1 MRGVLGRTHARASP
15 TDERTRHE
23 FSSIR
28 GKRGREK
35 HAGAAEPIRER
46 RLSSSI
52 VMAPAK
58 QKKPLIAENAK
69 DLATLKVLQK
79 TDPSVVEI
87 LGSASH
93 VTLYGFD
100 LDQQAWSRKNVEGS
114 LFVVRRNAAPTFQ
127 FVVLNRLSTENTV
140 EDLLGAF
147 EFELSPPYLLYRSST
162 EVNGIWFYKQEECDE
177 MSALF
182 DKITGA
188 FGADAPAANGASTE
202 QMLAAMGIGGNAGA
216 QQQQQISRQT
226 PPVAAPVATSATPDP
241 REDSVAAFFAAA
253 AAGGVSTAA
262 AAAPVAVPAS
272 ISEKK
277 AKKKEKE
284 KLPATTSP
292 RDGQGAAE
300 PVSSAGAVTRESVRA
315 AMYKLVSNDGF
326 IDMMVRE
333 LRQTM

>member
-1 MRGVLGRTHARASP
+1 L
-15 TDERTRHE
+15 
-23 FSSIR
+23 
-28 GKRGREK
+28 
-35 HAGAAEPIRER
+35 
-46 RLSSSI
+46 SI

-216 QQQQQISRQT
+216 QQQQRTT

-262 AAAPVAVPAS
+262 AAAPVAVPAPQ
-272 ISEKK
+272 EKK

-300 PVSSAGAVTRESVRA
+300 PVETRAGTVTRESVRA

>member
-1 MRGVLGRTHARASP
+1 
-15 TDERTRHE
+15 
-23 FSSIR
+23 
-28 GKRGREK
+28 
-35 HAGAAEPIRER
+35 
-46 RLSSSI
+46 
-52 VMAPAK
+52 MAPAK

-114 LFVVRRNAAPTFQ
+114 LFVVRRNTAPTFQ

-162 EVNGIWFYKQEECDE
+162 EVNGIWFYKQEECDA

-202 QMLAAMGIGGNAGA
+202 AMLAALGLGT
-216 QQQQQISRQT
+216 QQQT
-226 PPVAAPVATSATPDP
+226 APPPPVAAPVAAAAPDP
-241 REDSVAAFFAAA
+241 REDSGAAFFAAA
-253 AAGGVSTAA
+253 SAGGAGNAA
-262 AAAPVAVPAS
+262 AAAPVPVAVPAPQ
-272 ISEKK
+272 ERK
-277 AKKKEKE
+277 AKKKEK
-284 KLPATTSP
+284 PAP
-292 RDGQGAAE
+292 APAPAQRDVSAAE
-300 PVSSAGAVTRESVRA
+300 PVSGGGAVTRDSVRA

-333 LRQTM
+333 LKQTM

>member
-216 QQQQQISRQT
+216 QQQQRTT

-253 AAGGVSTAA
+253 AAGGVSTAT

>member
-1 MRGVLGRTHARASP
+1 
-15 TDERTRHE
+15 
-23 FSSIR
+23 
-28 GKRGREK
+28 
-35 HAGAAEPIRER
+35 
-46 RLSSSI
+46 
-52 VMAPAK
+52 MAPAK

-114 LFVVRRNAAPTFQ
+114 LFVVRRNTAPTFQ

-162 EVNGIWFYKQEECDE
+162 EVNGIWFYKQEECDA

-202 QMLAAMGIGGNAGA
+202 AMLAAMGLGT
-216 QQQQQISRQT
+216 QQQT
-226 PPVAAPVATSATPDP
+226 APPPPVAAPVA
-241 REDSVAAFFAAA
+241 AAP
-253 AAGGVSTAA
+253 V
-262 AAAPVAVPAS
+262 PVAVPAPQ
-272 ISEKK
+272 ERK
-277 AKKKEKE
+277 AKKKEK
-284 KLPATTSP
+284 PAP
-292 RDGQGAAE
+292 APAPAQRDVSAAE
-300 PVSSAGAVTRESVRA
+300 PVSGGGAVTRDSVRA

-333 LRQTM
+333 LKQTM

>member
-1 MRGVLGRTHARASP
+1 
-15 TDERTRHE
+15 
-23 FSSIR
+23 
-28 GKRGREK
+28 
-35 HAGAAEPIRER
+35 
-46 RLSSSI
+46 
-52 VMAPAK
+52 MAPAK

-216 QQQQQISRQT
+216 QQQQTQQRTT

-262 AAAPVAVPAS
+262 AAAPVAVPAPQ
-272 ISEKK
+272 EKK

-284 KLPATTSP
+284 KPPAP
-292 RDGQGAAE
+292 APPAE

>member
-1 MRGVLGRTHARASP
+1 
-15 TDERTRHE
+15 
-23 FSSIR
+23 
-28 GKRGREK
+28 
-35 HAGAAEPIRER
+35 
-46 RLSSSI
+46 
-52 VMAPAK
+52 MAPAK

-114 LFVVRRNAAPTFQ
+114 LFVVRRNTAPTFQ

-162 EVNGIWFYKQEECDE
+162 EVNGIWFYKQEECDA

-202 QMLAAMGIGGNAGA
+202 AMLAAMGLGT
-216 QQQQQISRQT
+216 QQQT
-226 PPVAAPVATSATPDP
+226 APPPPVAAPVAAAAPDP

-262 AAAPVAVPAS
+262 AAAPVAVPAPQ
-272 ISEKK
+272 EKK

-300 PVSSAGAVTRESVRA
+300 PVETRAGAVTRESVRA

>member
-1 MRGVLGRTHARASP
+1 
-15 TDERTRHE
+15 
-23 FSSIR
+23 
-28 GKRGREK
+28 
-35 HAGAAEPIRER
+35 
-46 RLSSSI
+46 
-52 VMAPAK
+52 MAPAK

-114 LFVVRRNAAPTFQ
+114 LFVVRRNTAPTFQ

-162 EVNGIWFYKQEECDE
+162 EVNGIWFYKQEECDA

-202 QMLAAMGIGGNAGA
+202 AMLAAMGLGT
-216 QQQQQISRQT
+216 QQQT
-226 PPVAAPVATSATPDP
+226 APPPPVAAPVAAAAPDP

-253 AAGGVSTAA
+253 SAGGAGNAA
-262 AAAPVAVPAS
+262 AAAPVPVAVPAPQ
-272 ISEKK
+272 ERK
-277 AKKKEKE
+277 AKKKEK
-284 KLPATTSP
+284 PAP
-292 RDGQGAAE
+292 APAPAQRDVSAAE
-300 PVSSAGAVTRESVRA
+300 PVSGGGAVTRDSVRA

-333 LRQTM
+333 LKQTM

>member
-1 MRGVLGRTHARASP
+1 
-15 TDERTRHE
+15 
-23 FSSIR
+23 
-28 GKRGREK
+28 
-35 HAGAAEPIRER
+35 
-46 RLSSSI
+46 
-52 VMAPAK
+52 MAPAK

-114 LFVVRRNAAPTFQ
+114 LFVVRRNATPTFQ

-216 QQQQQISRQT
+216 QQQQTRQRQT

-262 AAAPVAVPAS
+262 AAAPVAVPAPQ
-272 ISEKK
+272 EKK
-277 AKKKEKE
+277 AKKKEKEKE

-292 RDGQGAAE
+292 RDGQVAAE
-300 PVSSAGAVTRESVRA
+300 PVETRAETVTRESVRA

>member
-46 RLSSSI
+46 RWSSSI

-202 QMLAAMGIGGNAGA
+202 QMLAAMGIGNAGA
-216 QQQQQISRQT
+216 QQQQQQRQT
-226 PPVAAPVATSATPDP
+226 PPVAAPVAASATPDP

-272 ISEKK
+272 IPEKK

-300 PVSSAGAVTRESVRA
+300 PVETRAGAVTRESVRA

>member
-1 MRGVLGRTHARASP
+1 
-15 TDERTRHE
+15 
-23 FSSIR
+23 
-28 GKRGREK
+28 
-35 HAGAAEPIRER
+35 
-46 RLSSSI
+46 
-52 VMAPAK
+52 MAPAK

-114 LFVVRRNAAPTFQ
+114 LFVVRRNTAPTFQ

-162 EVNGIWFYKQEECDE
+162 EVNGIWFYKQEECEE

-188 FGADAPAANGASTE
+188 FGADAPAANGASAE
-202 QMLAAMGIGGNAGA
+202 AMLAAMGLGT
-216 QQQQQISRQT
+216 QQQT
-226 PPVAAPVATSATPDP
+226 APPPTVAAAAVASAAPDP

-253 AAGGVSTAA
+253 SAGGAGNAA
-262 AAAPVAVPAS
+262 AAAPVPVAVPAPQ
-272 ISEKK
+272 ERK
-277 AKKKEKE
+277 AKKEK
-284 KLPATTSP
+284 PAP
-292 RDGQGAAE
+292 AQAPAPARRDVSAAE
-300 PVSSAGAVTRESVRA
+300 PVSRGGAVTRDSVRA

-333 LRQTM
+333 LKQTM

>member
-1 MRGVLGRTHARASP
+1 
-15 TDERTRHE
+15 
-23 FSSIR
+23 
-28 GKRGREK
+28 
-35 HAGAAEPIRER
+35 
-46 RLSSSI
+46 
-52 VMAPAK
+52 MAPAK

-114 LFVVRRNAAPTFQ
+114 LFVVRRNTAPTFQ

-162 EVNGIWFYKQEECDE
+162 EVNGIWFYKQEECDA

-202 QMLAAMGIGGNAGA
+202 AMLAAMGLGT
-216 QQQQQISRQT
+216 QQQT
-226 PPVAAPVATSATPDP
+226 APPPPVAAPVAAAAPDP

-253 AAGGVSTAA
+253 SAGGAGNAA
-262 AAAPVAVPAS
+262 AAAPVPVAVPAPQ
-272 ISEKK
+272 ERK
-277 AKKKEKE
+277 AKKKEK
-284 KLPATTSP
+284 PAP
-292 RDGQGAAE
+292 APAPAPAQRDVSAAE
-300 PVSSAGAVTRESVRA
+300 PVSGGGAVTRDSVRA

-333 LRQTM
+333 LKQTM

>member
-1 MRGVLGRTHARASP
+1 
-15 TDERTRHE
+15 
-23 FSSIR
+23 
-28 GKRGREK
+28 
-35 HAGAAEPIRER
+35 
-46 RLSSSI
+46 
-52 VMAPAK
+52 MAPAK
-58 QKKPLIAENAK
+58 QKKPLIAEKAK

-114 LFVVRRNAAPTFQ
+114 LFVVRRKAAPTFQ

-188 FGADAPAANGASTE
+188 FGADAPTTGASTE
-202 QMLAAMGIGGNAGA
+202 AMLAAMGLGT
-216 QQQQQISRQT
+216 QPQT
-226 PPVAAPVATSATPDP
+226 PPPPVAAPVAAAAPDP

-253 AAGGVSTAA
+253 SAGSAGNAASAA
-262 AAAPVAVPAS
+262 PVPVAVPAPQ
-272 ISEKK
+272 EKK
-277 AKKKEKE
+277 AKKKEK
-284 KLPATTSP
+284 PAPASP
-292 RDGQGAAE
+292 SSARRDSVAE
-300 PVSSAGAVTRESVRA
+300 PVSGGGAVTRDSVRA

>member
-1 MRGVLGRTHARASP
+1 
-15 TDERTRHE
+15 
-23 FSSIR
+23 
-28 GKRGREK
+28 
-35 HAGAAEPIRER
+35 
-46 RLSSSI
+46 
-52 VMAPAK
+52 MAPAK

-216 QQQQQISRQT
+216 QQQQQISRTT
-226 PPVAAPVATSATPDP
+226 PPVAAPVAASATPDP

-262 AAAPVAVPAS
+262 AAAPVAVPAPQ
-272 ISEKK
+272 EKK

-284 KLPATTSP
+284 KLPATSSP

-300 PVSSAGAVTRESVRA
+300 PVETRAGAVTRESVRA

>member
-1 MRGVLGRTHARASP
+1 
-15 TDERTRHE
+15 
-23 FSSIR
+23 
-28 GKRGREK
+28 
-35 HAGAAEPIRER
+35 
-46 RLSSSI
+46 
-52 VMAPAK
+52 MAPAK

-114 LFVVRRNAAPTFQ
+114 LFVVRRNTAPTFQ

-162 EVNGIWFYKQEECDE
+162 EVNGIWFYKQEECDA

-202 QMLAAMGIGGNAGA
+202 AMLAALGLGT
-216 QQQQQISRQT
+216 QQQT
-226 PPVAAPVATSATPDP
+226 APPPPVAAPVAAAAPDP

-253 AAGGVSTAA
+253 SAGAGGNAA
-262 AAAPVAVPAS
+262 AAAPVPVAVPAPQ
-272 ISEKK
+272 ERK
-277 AKKKEKE
+277 AKKKEK
-284 KLPATTSP
+284 PAP
-292 RDGQGAAE
+292 APAPAQRDVSAAE
-300 PVSSAGAVTRESVRA
+300 PVSGGGAVTRDSVRA

-333 LRQTM
+333 LKQTM

>member
-1 MRGVLGRTHARASP
+1 
-15 TDERTRHE
+15 
-23 FSSIR
+23 
-28 GKRGREK
+28 
-35 HAGAAEPIRER
+35 
-46 RLSSSI
+46 
-52 VMAPAK
+52 MAPAK

-114 LFVVRRNAAPTFQ
+114 LFVVRRNTAPTFQ

-162 EVNGIWFYKQEECDE
+162 EVNGIWFYKQEECDA

-202 QMLAAMGIGGNAGA
+202 AMLAAMGLGT
-216 QQQQQISRQT
+216 QQQT
-226 PPVAAPVATSATPDP
+226 APPPPVAAPVAAAAPDP

-253 AAGGVSTAA
+253 SAGAGGNAA
-262 AAAPVAVPAS
+262 AAAPVPVAVPAPQ
-272 ISEKK
+272 ERK
-277 AKKKEKE
+277 AKKKEK
-284 KLPATTSP
+284 PAP
-292 RDGQGAAE
+292 APAPAPAQRDVSAAE
-300 PVSSAGAVTRESVRA
+300 PVSGGGAVTRDSVRA

-333 LRQTM
+333 LKQTM

>member
-1 MRGVLGRTHARASP
+1 
-15 TDERTRHE
+15 
-23 FSSIR
+23 
-28 GKRGREK
+28 
-35 HAGAAEPIRER
+35 
-46 RLSSSI
+46 
-52 VMAPAK
+52 MAPAK

-114 LFVVRRNAAPTFQ
+114 LFVVRRNATPTFQ

-216 QQQQQISRQT
+216 QQQQQISRTT
-226 PPVAAPVATSATPDP
+226 PPVAAPVAASATPDP

-262 AAAPVAVPAS
+262 AAAPVAVPAPQ
-272 ISEKK
+272 EKK

-284 KLPATTSP
+284 KLPATTSR
-292 RDGQGAAE
+292 RDGQGSAE
-300 PVSSAGAVTRESVRA
+300 PVETFAGAVTRESVRA

>member
-1 MRGVLGRTHARASP
+1 
-15 TDERTRHE
+15 
-23 FSSIR
+23 
-28 GKRGREK
+28 
-35 HAGAAEPIRER
+35 
-46 RLSSSI
+46 
-52 VMAPAK
+52 MAPAK

-114 LFVVRRNAAPTFQ
+114 LFVVRRNTAPTFQ

-162 EVNGIWFYKQEECDE
+162 EVNGIWFYKQEECDA

-202 QMLAAMGIGGNAGA
+202 AMLAAMGLGT
-216 QQQQQISRQT
+216 QQQT
-226 PPVAAPVATSATPDP
+226 APPPPVAAPVAAAAPDP

-253 AAGGVSTAA
+253 
-262 AAAPVAVPAS
+262 
-272 ISEKK
+272 
-277 AKKKEKE
+277 
-284 KLPATTSP
+284 
-292 RDGQGAAE
+292 
-300 PVSSAGAVTRESVRA
+300 SAGAPGTPPPPHRCRWRCPHRRRGRRRRRRSRRRRRRRRSGTFPPPSPSRA
-315 AMYKLVSNDGF
+315 AA
-326 IDMMVRE
+326 R
-333 LRQTM
+333 

>member
-1 MRGVLGRTHARASP
+1 LRGVLGRTHARASP

-262 AAAPVAVPAS
+262 AAAPVAVPAPQ
-272 ISEKK
+272 EKK

>member
-1 MRGVLGRTHARASP
+1 
-15 TDERTRHE
+15 
-23 FSSIR
+23 
-28 GKRGREK
+28 
-35 HAGAAEPIRER
+35 
-46 RLSSSI
+46 
-52 VMAPAK
+52 MAPAK

-114 LFVVRRNAAPTFQ
+114 LFVVRRNATPTFQ

-162 EVNGIWFYKQEECDE
+162 EVNGIWFYKQEECDA

-202 QMLAAMGIGGNAGA
+202 AMLAAMGLGT
-216 QQQQQISRQT
+216 QQQT
-226 PPVAAPVATSATPDP
+226 APPPPVAAPVATSATPDP

>member
-1 MRGVLGRTHARASP
+1 
-15 TDERTRHE
+15 
-23 FSSIR
+23 
-28 GKRGREK
+28 
-35 HAGAAEPIRER
+35 
-46 RLSSSI
+46 
-52 VMAPAK
+52 MAPAK

-114 LFVVRRNAAPTFQ
+114 LSVVRRNTAPTFQ

-162 EVNGIWFYKQEECDE
+162 EVNGIWFYKQEECDA

-202 QMLAAMGIGGNAGA
+202 AMLAAMGLGT
-216 QQQQQISRQT
+216 QQQT
-226 PPVAAPVATSATPDP
+226 APPPPVAAPVAAAAPDP

-253 AAGGVSTAA
+253 SAGGAGNAA
-262 AAAPVAVPAS
+262 AAAPVPVAVPAPQ
-272 ISEKK
+272 ERK
-277 AKKKEKE
+277 AKKKEK
-284 KLPATTSP
+284 PAP
-292 RDGQGAAE
+292 APAPAQRDVSAAE
-300 PVSSAGAVTRESVRA
+300 PVSGGGAVTRDSVRA

-333 LRQTM
+333 LKQTM

>member
-1 MRGVLGRTHARASP
+1 
-15 TDERTRHE
+15 
-23 FSSIR
+23 
-28 GKRGREK
+28 
-35 HAGAAEPIRER
+35 
-46 RLSSSI
+46 
-52 VMAPAK
+52 MAPAK

-114 LFVVRRNAAPTFQ
+114 LFVVRRNTAPTFQ

-162 EVNGIWFYKQEECDE
+162 EVNGIWFYKQEECDA

-202 QMLAAMGIGGNAGA
+202 AMLAALGLGT
-216 QQQQQISRQT
+216 QQQT
-226 PPVAAPVATSATPDP
+226 APPPPVAAPVAAAAPDP

-253 AAGGVSTAA
+253 SAGGAGNAA
-262 AAAPVAVPAS
+262 AAAPVPVAVPAPQ
-272 ISEKK
+272 ERK
-277 AKKKEKE
+277 AKKKEK
-284 KLPATTSP
+284 PAP
-292 RDGQGAAE
+292 APAPAQRDVSAAE
-300 PVSSAGAVTRESVRA
+300 PVSGGGAVTRDSVRA

-333 LRQTM
+333 LKQTM

>member
-1 MRGVLGRTHARASP
+1 
-15 TDERTRHE
+15 
-23 FSSIR
+23 
-28 GKRGREK
+28 
-35 HAGAAEPIRER
+35 
-46 RLSSSI
+46 
-52 VMAPAK
+52 MAPAK

-216 QQQQQISRQT
+216 QQQQRTT
-226 PPVAAPVATSATPDP
+226 PPVAAPVTTSATPDP
-241 REDSVAAFFAAA
+241 REDSVAAFFAAAA

>member
-1 MRGVLGRTHARASP
+1 
-15 TDERTRHE
+15 
-23 FSSIR
+23 
-28 GKRGREK
+28 
-35 HAGAAEPIRER
+35 
-46 RLSSSI
+46 
-52 VMAPAK
+52 MAPAK

-114 LFVVRRNAAPTFQ
+114 LFVVRRNTAPTFQ

-162 EVNGIWFYKQEECDE
+162 EVNGIWFYKQEECDA

-202 QMLAAMGIGGNAGA
+202 AMLAAMGLGT
-216 QQQQQISRQT
+216 QQQT
-226 PPVAAPVATSATPDP
+226 APPPPVAAPVAAAAPDP
-241 REDSVAAFFAAA
+241 RADSVAAFFAAA
-253 AAGGVSTAA
+253 AAGGAGNAA
-262 AAAPVAVPAS
+262 AAAPVPVAVPAPQ
-272 ISEKK
+272 ERK
-277 AKKKEKE
+277 AKKKEK
-284 KLPATTSP
+284 PAP
-292 RDGQGAAE
+292 APAPAQRDVSAAE
-300 PVSSAGAVTRESVRA
+300 PVSGGGAVTRDSVRA

-333 LRQTM
+333 LKQTM

>member
-1 MRGVLGRTHARASP
+1 
-15 TDERTRHE
+15 
-23 FSSIR
+23 
-28 GKRGREK
+28 
-35 HAGAAEPIRER
+35 
-46 RLSSSI
+46 
-52 VMAPAK
+52 MAPAK

-114 LFVVRRNAAPTFQ
+114 LFVVRRNTAPTFQ

-162 EVNGIWFYKQEECDE
+162 EVNGIWFYKQEECDA

-202 QMLAAMGIGGNAGA
+202 AMLAAMGLGT
-216 QQQQQISRQT
+216 QQQT
-226 PPVAAPVATSATPDP
+226 APPPPVAAPVAAAAPDP

-253 AAGGVSTAA
+253 SAGGAGNSA
-262 AAAPVAVPAS
+262 AAAPVPVAVPAPQ
-272 ISEKK
+272 ERK
-277 AKKKEKE
+277 AKKKEK
-284 KLPATTSP
+284 PAP
-292 RDGQGAAE
+292 APAPAQRDVSAAE
-300 PVSSAGAVTRESVRA
+300 PVSGGGAVTRDSVRA

-333 LRQTM
+333 LKQTM

>member
-1 MRGVLGRTHARASP
+1 
-15 TDERTRHE
+15 
-23 FSSIR
+23 
-28 GKRGREK
+28 
-35 HAGAAEPIRER
+35 
-46 RLSSSI
+46 
-52 VMAPAK
+52 MAPAK

-114 LFVVRRNAAPTFQ
+114 LFVVRRNTAPTFQ

-162 EVNGIWFYKQEECDE
+162 EVNGIWFYKQEECDA

-188 FGADAPAANGASTE
+188 FGADAPAANGASAE
-202 QMLAAMGIGGNAGA
+202 AMLAAMGLGT
-216 QQQQQISRQT
+216 QQQT
-226 PPVAAPVATSATPDP
+226 APPPQVAAPVASAAPDP

-253 AAGGVSTAA
+253 SAGGAGNAA
-262 AAAPVAVPAS
+262 AAAPVPVAVPAPQ
-272 ISEKK
+272 ERK
-277 AKKKEKE
+277 AKKKEK
-284 KLPATTSP
+284 PAP
-292 RDGQGAAE
+292 APAPAQRDVSAAE
-300 PVSSAGAVTRESVRA
+300 PVSGGGAVTRDSVRA

-333 LRQTM
+333 LKQTM

>member
-1 MRGVLGRTHARASP
+1 
-15 TDERTRHE
+15 
-23 FSSIR
+23 
-28 GKRGREK
+28 
-35 HAGAAEPIRER
+35 
-46 RLSSSI
+46 
-52 VMAPAK
+52 
-58 QKKPLIAENAK
+58 
-69 DLATLKVLQK
+69 
-79 TDPSVVEI
+79 
-87 LGSASH
+87 
-93 VTLYGFD
+93 
-100 LDQQAWSRKNVEGS
+100 
-114 LFVVRRNAAPTFQ
+114 
-127 FVVLNRLSTENTV
+127 V

-216 QQQQQISRQT
+216 QQQQRTT

-262 AAAPVAVPAS
+262 AAAPVAVPAPQ
-272 ISEKK
+272 EKK

>member
-1 MRGVLGRTHARASP
+1 
-15 TDERTRHE
+15 
-23 FSSIR
+23 
-28 GKRGREK
+28 
-35 HAGAAEPIRER
+35 
-46 RLSSSI
+46 
-52 VMAPAK
+52 MAPAK

>member
-1 MRGVLGRTHARASP
+1 
-15 TDERTRHE
+15 
-23 FSSIR
+23 
-28 GKRGREK
+28 
-35 HAGAAEPIRER
+35 
-46 RLSSSI
+46 
-52 VMAPAK
+52 MAPAK

-114 LFVVRRNAAPTFQ
+114 LFVVRRKAAPTFQ

-162 EVNGIWFYKQEECDE
+162 EVNGIWFYKQEECDA

-202 QMLAAMGIGGNAGA
+202 AMLAAMGLGT
-216 QQQQQISRQT
+216 QQQT
-226 PPVAAPVATSATPDP
+226 APPPPVAAPVAAAAPDP

-253 AAGGVSTAA
+253 SAGGAGNAA
-262 AAAPVAVPAS
+262 AAAPVPVAVPAPQ
-272 ISEKK
+272 ERK
-277 AKKKEKE
+277 AKKKEK
-284 KLPATTSP
+284 PAP
-292 RDGQGAAE
+292 APAPAQRDVSAAE
-300 PVSSAGAVTRESVRA
+300 PVSGGGAVTRDSVRA

-333 LRQTM
+333 LNQTA

>member
-1 MRGVLGRTHARASP
+1 
-15 TDERTRHE
+15 
-23 FSSIR
+23 
-28 GKRGREK
+28 
-35 HAGAAEPIRER
+35 
-46 RLSSSI
+46 
-52 VMAPAK
+52 MAPAK

-114 LFVVRRNAAPTFQ
+114 LFVVRRNTAPTFQ

-202 QMLAAMGIGGNAGA
+202 QMLAAMGIGNAGA
-216 QQQQQISRQT
+216 QQQQQQRQT
-226 PPVAAPVATSATPDP
+226 PPVAAPVAASATPDP

-272 ISEKK
+272 IPEKK

-300 PVSSAGAVTRESVRA
+300 PVETRAGTVTRESVRA

>member
-1 MRGVLGRTHARASP
+1 
-15 TDERTRHE
+15 
-23 FSSIR
+23 
-28 GKRGREK
+28 
-35 HAGAAEPIRER
+35 
-46 RLSSSI
+46 
-52 VMAPAK
+52 MAPAK

-114 LFVVRRNAAPTFQ
+114 LFVVRRNATPTFQ

-202 QMLAAMGIGGNAGA
+202 QMLAAMGIGNAGA
-216 QQQQQISRQT
+216 QQQQRQT

-272 ISEKK
+272 IPEKK

-284 KLPATTSP
+284 KLPAP
-292 RDGQGAAE
+292 APPAE

>member
-1 MRGVLGRTHARASP
+1 
-15 TDERTRHE
+15 
-23 FSSIR
+23 
-28 GKRGREK
+28 
-35 HAGAAEPIRER
+35 
-46 RLSSSI
+46 
-52 VMAPAK
+52 MAPAK

-114 LFVVRRNAAPTFQ
+114 LFVVRRNTAPTFQ

-162 EVNGIWFYKQEECDE
+162 EVNGIWFYKQEECDA

-202 QMLAAMGIGGNAGA
+202 AMLAAMGLGT
-216 QQQQQISRQT
+216 QQQT
-226 PPVAAPVATSATPDP
+226 APPPPVAAPVAAAAPDP

-253 AAGGVSTAA
+253 SAGGAGNAA
-262 AAAPVAVPAS
+262 AAAPVPVAVPAPQ
-272 ISEKK
+272 ERK
-277 AKKKEKE
+277 AKKKET
-284 KLPATTSP
+284 PAP
-292 RDGQGAAE
+292 APAPAQRDVSAAE
-300 PVSSAGAVTRESVRA
+300 PVSGGGAVTRDSVRA

-333 LRQTM
+333 LKQTM

>member
-1 MRGVLGRTHARASP
+1 
-15 TDERTRHE
+15 
-23 FSSIR
+23 
-28 GKRGREK
+28 
-35 HAGAAEPIRER
+35 
-46 RLSSSI
+46 
-52 VMAPAK
+52 MAPAK

-114 LFVVRRNAAPTFQ
+114 LFVVRRNTAPTFQ

-162 EVNGIWFYKQEECDE
+162 EVNGIWFYKQEECDA

-202 QMLAAMGIGGNAGA
+202 AMLAAMGLGT
-216 QQQQQISRQT
+216 QQQT
-226 PPVAAPVATSATPDP
+226 APPPPVAAPVAAAAPDP

-253 AAGGVSTAA
+253 SAGGAGNAA
-262 AAAPVAVPAS
+262 AAAPVPVAVPAPQ
-272 ISEKK
+272 ERK
-277 AKKKEKE
+277 AKKEK
-284 KLPATTSP
+284 PAPAQAPAP

>member
-1 MRGVLGRTHARASP
+1 
-15 TDERTRHE
+15 
-23 FSSIR
+23 
-28 GKRGREK
+28 
-35 HAGAAEPIRER
+35 
-46 RLSSSI
+46 
-52 VMAPAK
+52 MAPAK

-114 LFVVRRNAAPTFQ
+114 LFVVRRNTAPTFQ

-162 EVNGIWFYKQEECDE
+162 EVNGIWFYKQEECDA

-202 QMLAAMGIGGNAGA
+202 AMLAAMGLGT
-216 QQQQQISRQT
+216 QQQT
-226 PPVAAPVATSATPDP
+226 APPPPVAAPVAAAAPDP

-253 AAGGVSTAA
+253 SAGGAGNAA
-262 AAAPVAVPAS
+262 AAAPVPVAVPAPQ
-272 ISEKK
+272 ERK
-277 AKKKEKE
+277 AKKKEKPM
-284 KLPATTSP
+284 PAP
-292 RDGQGAAE
+292 APAQRDVSAAE
-300 PVSSAGAVTRESVRA
+300 PVSGGGAVTRDSVRA

-333 LRQTM
+333 LKQTM

>member
-1 MRGVLGRTHARASP
+1 
-15 TDERTRHE
+15 
-23 FSSIR
+23 
-28 GKRGREK
+28 
-35 HAGAAEPIRER
+35 
-46 RLSSSI
+46 
-52 VMAPAK
+52 MAPAK

-114 LFVVRRNAAPTFQ
+114 LFVVRRNASPTFQ

-202 QMLAAMGIGGNAGA
+202 QMLAAMGIGNAGA
-216 QQQQQISRQT
+216 QQQQQISRTT
-226 PPVAAPVATSATPDP
+226 PPVAAPVAASATPDP

-253 AAGGVSTAA
+253 AAGGVSTAT

-272 ISEKK
+272 IPEKK

-300 PVSSAGAVTRESVRA
+300 PAETRAGAVTRESVRA

>member
-1 MRGVLGRTHARASP
+1 
-15 TDERTRHE
+15 
-23 FSSIR
+23 
-28 GKRGREK
+28 
-35 HAGAAEPIRER
+35 
-46 RLSSSI
+46 
-52 VMAPAK
+52 MAPAK

-100 LDQQAWSRKNVEGS
+100 LDKQAWSRKNVEGS
-114 LFVVRRNAAPTFQ
+114 LFVVRRNTAPTFQ

-162 EVNGIWFYKQEECDE
+162 EVNGIWFYKQEECDA

-202 QMLAAMGIGGNAGA
+202 AMLAAMGLGT
-216 QQQQQISRQT
+216 QQQT
-226 PPVAAPVATSATPDP
+226 APPPPVAAPGAAAAPDP

-253 AAGGVSTAA
+253 SAGGAGNAA
-262 AAAPVAVPAS
+262 AAAPVPVAVPAPQ
-272 ISEKK
+272 ERK
-277 AKKKEKE
+277 AKKKEK
-284 KLPATTSP
+284 PAP
-292 RDGQGAAE
+292 APAPAQRDVSAAE
-300 PVSSAGAVTRESVRA
+300 PVSGGGAVTRDSVRA

-333 LRQTM
+333 LKQTM